1 MIVGKVQ
8 ESGPLGG
15 VAAAPSRVRYTIAVV
30 SRDARF
36 VVRRWDNLTGRSR
49 EFMQREEHPL
59 ENRLLCD

>member
-1 MIVGKVQ
+1 VGKVQ